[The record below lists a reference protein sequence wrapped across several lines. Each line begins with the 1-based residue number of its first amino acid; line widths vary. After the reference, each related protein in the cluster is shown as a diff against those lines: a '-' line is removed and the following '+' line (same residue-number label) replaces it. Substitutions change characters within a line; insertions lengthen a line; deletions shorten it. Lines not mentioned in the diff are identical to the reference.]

1 MRINL
6 YQNRT
11 VQSVVLIDYIAKGRP
26 NTLNL
31 CMKNLTY
38 PIPVVPTL
46 KPTTILT
53 TGLTTTNNP
62 TSIPTT
68 TYTSIETKVTSVKVD
83 STLTTSIAT
92 ISKPFMET
100 SVESTQLTVE
110 TTKIYSETTRI
121 PNCPEDCY
129 KSKVLLVPD
138 PDLLLRF
145 GLTNDFYKIKNNCTA
160 SCKFF

>member
-11 VQSVVLIDYIAKGRP
+11 IQSVVLIDYIAKSRP

-68 TYTSIETKVTSVKVD
+68 TYTSIETKVTSVKID
-83 STLTTSIAT
+83 STLTTLIAT
-92 ISKPFMET
+92 TSKPFMET
-100 SVESTQLTVE
+100 SVESTRLTVV

-121 PNCPEDCY
+121 ANCPEDCY
-129 KSKVLLVPD
+129 KNKVLIVPD
-138 PDLLLRF
+138 QELLLKF
-145 GLTNDFYKIKNNCTA
+145 GLTNDFYKINNNCST
-160 SCKFF
+160 SCKLF